1 MNKNTIWGL
10 IIVIVL
16 GFGLYMVFNSQ
27 QKTNQTPS
35 EQTNTE
41 QKVPAEEGVEEMVVE
56 DSETREIIVEGEEF
70 SFSPSTITVSEG
82 EKIALTFKNVGTF
95 PHNFIIDELDVK
107 TETINAGEE
116 DTIEFVAD
124 KSGTFA
130 FYCGVGNHRQ
140 QGMEGEVDVE

>member
-16 GFGLYMVFNSQ
+16 GFGLYMAFNSQ
-27 QKTNQTPS
+27 QRTNQTPS

-41 QKVPAEEGVEEMVVE
+41 QKVPAEEDVEEMVVE
-56 DSETREIIVEGEEF
+56 DSETREIIVEGEEY

-82 EKIALTFKNVGTF
+82 EKIALTFKNVGSF
-95 PHNFIIDELDVK
+95 PHNFVIDELDVK

>member
-16 GFGLYMVFNSQ
+16 GFGLYTAF
-27 QKTNQTPS
+27 
-35 EQTNTE
+35 NTE
-41 QKVPAEEGVEEMVVE
+41 QKVPAEKDVEEMVVE
-56 DSETREIIVEGEEF
+56 DTEAREIIVEGEEF
-70 SFSPSTITVSEG
+70 SFSPSTITVKEG
-82 EKIALTFKNVGTF
+82 ERIMLTFKNVGTF

-116 DTIEFVAD
+116 VTIEFVAD

-140 QGMEGEVDVE
+140 QGMEGEAIVE

>member
-140 QGMEGEVDVE
+140 QGMEGELEVE

>member
-130 FYCGVGNHRQ
+130 FYCGAGNHRQ